1 MLEDLL
7 IAVITNAIVFY
18 AGYRWGMHQA
28 IMRLISNW
36 LNDPEHLN
44 KAFKELTRIHGE
56 LKDDNK
62 AHIDVTAEWH
72 GDNVYLYHK
81 DTHEFMAQGTSID
94 EAMEQAILKKNTEY
108 RIPEEMANKPTKS

>member
-36 LNDPEHLN
+36 LNDP
-44 KAFKELTRIHGE
+44 
-56 LKDDNK
+56 
-62 AHIDVTAEWH
+62 
-72 GDNVYLYHK
+72 
-81 DTHEFMAQGTSID
+81 
-94 EAMEQAILKKNTEY
+94 
-108 RIPEEMANKPTKS
+108 

>member
-72 GDNVYLYHK
+72 GENVYLYRK
-81 DTHEFMAQGTSID
+81 DTHEFMAQGKNVD
-94 EAMEQAILKKNTEY
+94 EAMGQVTLQKGIEY
-108 RIPEEMANKPTKS
+108 RIPEEMATKPK